1 MRAKNNTKAI
11 TGTVT
16 LESFTKS
23 PSGVYTAKITIPE
36 HEITTLEKISIAISN
51 TIRNAGSEGWL
62 HAREADIWGNCPAA
76 WRGLIDSIV
85 SSCVGGIAGDDL
97 LRVSAMLNIAEYLH
111 LEGVE
116 ELRSIRNTM
125 QPGEPTKKEE
135 NFTTAIMSAMATI
148 IADADKGSQIRVNQ
162 RLWLENVVPGL
173 VAFAPVVIFS
183 GNTLEVIDLNPR
195 LSYNPAFSVKLHL
208 LAFGALQTFGSM
220 ADFKTVKL
228 RTITTTMGGAK
239 ESCCEMT
246 PDDLILWTA
255 QHIRFSAIA
264 AVLGHNHHSAG
275 EWCRSCPSCGD
286 CRAFDIY
293 RKMPIPIEAPRS
305 MNRITITAETTA
317 NTGIVNENLIVIDPE
332 TVDLTGK
339 ACKASISFY
348 SREDGQIKAILNN
361 LQIP

>member
-1 MRAKNNTKAI
+1 MRAKNSTKVI

-23 PSGVYTAKITIPE
+23 PSGAYTARIVIPE
-36 HEITTLEKISIAISN
+36 HEIVTLEKISVAISN
-51 TIRNAGSEGWL
+51 AIKNTGSEGWL
-62 HAREADIWGNCPAA
+62 HAREADVWGNCPAS

-85 SSCVGGIAGDDL
+85 DVNIGGIAGDDL

-135 NFTTAIMSAMATI
+135 NFATATMSALAAI

-183 GNTLEVIDLNPR
+183 GNTLEVIDLNPKGP
-195 LSYNPAFSVKLHL
+195 YNPAFSVKLHL
-208 LAFGALQTFGSM
+208 LAFGALQTFGS
-220 ADFKTVKL
+220 AASFKTVKL
-228 RTITTTMGGAK
+228 RTITATNGGAK
-239 ESCCEMT
+239 EGCCEMT

-264 AVLGHNHHSAG
+264 AALGHNHHSAG
-275 EWCRSCPSCGD
+275 EWCRYCCCGG
-286 CRAFDIY
+286 CLAFDIY

-305 MNRITITAETTA
+305 MNGITITAETTA
-317 NTGIVNENLIVIDPE
+317 NTGIVDENLTVIDPE